1 MGLRTL
7 LAELFSGMLFTLY
20 ETFAWHIRVA
30 WLVYVRTYCVPIAIL
45 TQNNRSRLLFLGDA
59 QVITVGSY
67 ARCDYFVSID
77 DALKRVT
84 MLRDAKWEWAEK
96 NKTLYRGK
104 R

>member
-1 MGLRTL
+1 MV
-7 LAELFSGMLFTLY
+7 FTLY

-67 ARCDYFVSID
+67 ARCDHFVSID

-84 MLRDAKWEWAEK
+84 MLRDAKWEWEEK
-96 NKTLYRGK
+96 NKTLYWGK

>member
-1 MGLRTL
+1 
-7 LAELFSGMLFTLY
+7 MLFTLY

-30 WLVYVRTYCVPIAIL
+30 RLVYVRTYCVPIATL
-45 TQNNRSRLLFLGDA
+45 TQNNRSRLLLLGDA

-67 ARCDYFVSID
+67 TRRDHFVSID

-84 MLRDAKWEWAEK
+84 MLRDAKREWAEK

>member
-1 MGLRTL
+1 
-7 LAELFSGMLFTLY
+7 MLFTLY

-67 ARCDYFVSID
+67 ARCDHFVSID

-84 MLRDAKWEWAEK
+84 MLRDAKWKWEEK
-96 NKTLYRGK
+96 NKTLYWGK

>member
-1 MGLRTL
+1 
-7 LAELFSGMLFTLY
+7 MLFTLY